1 MTSNAPQTNNWRQRW
16 YVIIFESDTPKGK
29 AFDIALL
36 VAIASSL
43 LVIMLET
50 VESIVQKS
58 PGLFLG
64 LEWFFTLL
72 FTIEY
77 TIRLSIVKKPL
88 KYALSFYGL
97 VDLVS
102 ILPTY
107 LALFLG
113 GAQYF
118 IVIRSLRLMRVFRV
132 LKMVR
137 FLGEARV
144 LSEALRAS
152 RPKIIVFIIAVVCA
166 TFIMGTLMYMVEGPE
181 NGFKSIPIAIY
192 WCIVT
197 LTTVGYGDISPNTP
211 LGQLLASIIMIL
223 GYGIIAV
230 PTGIVTSELNKS
242 SQSANE
248 QANKR
253 KCAACGKTGH
263 NPDALYCR
271 NCGSQLP

>member
-1 MTSNAPQTNNWRQRW
+1 MIRAPQTNDWRQRW
-16 YVIIFESDTPKGK
+16 YVVIFESDTPKGK

-36 VAIASSL
+36 VAIVGSL
-43 LVIMLET
+43 FVIMLET
-50 VESIVQKS
+50 VESIVQHS
-58 PGLFLG
+58 PSLFVG
-64 LEWFFTLL
+64 LEWFFTVI

-77 TIRLSIVKKPL
+77 AVRLTIVRKPL

-97 VDLVS
+97 VDLIS
-102 ILPTY
+102 ILPSY
-107 LALFLG
+107 LALVMG

-144 LSEALRAS
+144 LSEALRSS
-152 RPKIIVFIIAVVCA
+152 RPKIIVFIIAVVCS

-181 NGFKSIPIAIY
+181 NGFKSIPVAIY

-197 LTTVGYGDISPNTP
+197 LTTVGYGDISPQTP
-211 LGQLLASIIMIL
+211 LGQLLASVIMIL

-242 SQSANE
+242 SHSANE
-248 QANKR
+248 AAHKR
-253 KCAACGKTGH
+253 KCENCGKTGH
-263 NPDALYCR
+263 IPDAIYCR
-271 NCGSQLP
+271 NCGAELP